1 MGKSCLW
8 INVAEDLAP
17 SNEIM
22 FYIHY
27 GSFMQ
32 IQEVRYFA
40 YACCL
45 ECPRTIQTSIKK
57 KNLQVKCAITWS
69 LSVTKHIN
77 IDHGNIQTKKLFDIF
92 ILHNSN
98 MLSTMEVTTVFPYGQ
113 RSLAITNGTQTLFII
128 LSKKKHINKF
138 IWPCFVIKVKPF

>member
-8 INVAEDLAP
+8 INVAEDLGP
-17 SNEIM
+17 SYEII

-45 ECPRTIQTSIKK
+45 ECPRTIQTTIRM
-57 KNLQVKCAITWS
+57 KNVRVKCAITWS

-77 IDHGNIQTKKLFDIF
+77 IGHGNI
-92 ILHNSN
+92 
-98 MLSTMEVTTVFPYGQ
+98 
-113 RSLAITNGTQTLFII
+113 
-128 LSKKKHINKF
+128 
-138 IWPCFVIKVKPF
+138 

>member
-45 ECPRTIQTSIKK
+45 ECPRTIQTTIKK
-57 KNLQVKCAITWS
+57 KNVRVKCAITWS

-77 IDHGNIQTKKLFDIF
+77 IGYKTYKLRNHIVLCDIDVF
-92 ILHNSN
+92 IKNQIRYL
-98 MLSTMEVTTVFPYGQ
+98 
-113 RSLAITNGTQTLFII
+113 
-128 LSKKKHINKF
+128 
-138 IWPCFVIKVKPF
+138 